1 MQALNDWIAN
11 IVIFIL
17 VAVIMELLVPNTQLQ
32 KYVKMVVG
40 LLLILL
46 LVSPL
51 LNIFTVNLDDV
62 YETIRAEQKISE
74 DLMENNM
81 NKQKKE
87 IQATQSAYIEEQMAV
102 QMKRQVEEEL
112 MEQYELQISQLT
124 IEFDTDDLQ
133 NYENIKAVYVAL
145 NNNDNRNVK
154 KVENVQKV
162 TIQRET
168 NSSRATNRRK
178 EQVDSVKNF
187 LANRWGIER
196 EKLEIDIISM
206 DGREIS

>member
-1 MQALNDWIAN
+1 MQLLNEWIGN

-46 LVSPL
+46 LLSPL
-51 LNIFTVNLDDV
+51 LNVFSTDPDKIFDSIKIE
-62 YETIRAEQKISE
+62 ETISE
-74 DLMENNM
+74 DFFEKNM

-112 MEQYELQISQLT
+112 MERYELSIEQLT
-124 IEFDTDDLQ
+124 IQLNTDLQQ
-133 NYENIKAVYVAL
+133 NYENIKMVHAVMKKQD
-145 NNNDNRNVK
+145 DNNVK
-154 KVENVQKV
+154 KVARVEKV
-162 TIQRET
+162 YIG
-168 NSSRATNRRK
+168 SK
-178 EQVDSVKNF
+178 PSVKTNENRIEQEIKDF
-187 LANRWGIER
+187 LANEWDIEQ
-196 EKLEIDIISM
+196 EKLIIDI
-206 DGREIS
+206 DGRERS

>member
-1 MQALNDWIAN
+1 MQLLNDWIAN

-112 MEQYELQISQLT
+112 MEHYELQISQLT
-124 IEFDTDDLQ
+124 IEF
-133 NYENIKAVYVAL
+133 
-145 NNNDNRNVK
+145 
-154 KVENVQKV
+154 
-162 TIQRET
+162 
-168 NSSRATNRRK
+168 
-178 EQVDSVKNF
+178 
-187 LANRWGIER
+187 
-196 EKLEIDIISM
+196 
-206 DGREIS
+206 

>member
-1 MQALNDWIAN
+1 MQLLNEWIGN

-46 LVSPL
+46 LLSPL
-51 LNIFTVNLDDV
+51 LNVFSTDPDKIFDSIKIE
-62 YETIRAEQKISE
+62 ETISE
-74 DLMENNM
+74 DFFEKNM

-112 MEQYELQISQLT
+112 MERYELSIEQLT
-124 IEFDTDDLQ
+124 IQLNTDLQQ
-133 NYENIKAVYVAL
+133 NYENIKMVHAVMKKL
-145 NNNDNRNVK
+145 DDNNVK
-154 KVENVQKV
+154 KVARVEKV
-162 TIQRET
+162 YIG
-168 NSSRATNRRK
+168 SK
-178 EQVDSVKNF
+178 PSVKTNENRIEQEIKDF
-187 LANRWGIER
+187 LANEWDIEQ
-196 EKLEIDIISM
+196 EKLIIDI
-206 DGREIS
+206 DGRERS